1 MGTIQLSE
9 GPNRTKRER
18 KEGFP
23 LSLLVME
30 HPSLLP
36 FENQN
41 SMHVNGRI
49 ISSETIPG
57 IGGRG

>member
-1 MGTIQLSE
+1 
-9 GPNRTKRER
+9 
-18 KEGFP
+18 
-23 LSLLVME
+23 ME